1 MQMVMTAI
9 TAQQVESAVR
19 RYWRV
24 LADKRSGEMTGFYSY
39 DAVVFHPFA
48 VRPEPGRVSA
58 ARKEREYF
66 DSETIFKP
74 EIVGHIEV
82 QVLSDD
88 LAIASYN
95 FRWKATNMKHDV
107 LGNRHDKAV
116 RDGRATQL
124 FRLTP
129 EGELKIV
136 NEHLSDVWRDK

>member
-1 MQMVMTAI
+1 
-9 TAQQVESAVR
+9 
-19 RYWRV
+19 
-24 LADKRSGEMTGFYSY
+24 
-39 DAVVFHPFA
+39 
-48 VRPEPGRVSA
+48 
-58 ARKEREYF
+58 
-66 DSETIFKP
+66 
-74 EIVGHIEV
+74 V